1 VTVTGTAR
9 VGFWSGYW
17 QSLKSLDVEEPVDLY
32 VHRPLA
38 YLLARALYPTP
49 VSPNLVTIASMVA
62 GVYGAYLVVVDT
74 PHHFQWAALCTFL
87 STVFDCAD
95 GQLARLRKT
104 SSVIGRM
111 LDGTAD
117 VIVTFA
123 ITVAAAYY
131 LFQKYSASAPWLG
144 WAAVVFTV
152 VAGVATSIQT
162 TLFDHYKTVFMKM
175 AVPGFK
181 EAESYPE
188 ARRRYEAQ
196 TSFTPVTRLAWA
208 LYLQFIGNQSRT
220 VRKFDP
226 HTVTEFS
233 ILGPYDAERAQ
244 IFREHTAAVM
254 GTWRRW
260 FGYGSLMIG
269 ITISLALELPEYYLL
284 ARLTIYSVVF
294 YGPLMLRQR
303 RASQRAFAAL
313 GVEPR

>member
-1 VTVTGTAR
+1 VA
-9 VGFWSGYW
+9 GFWSGYW
-17 QSLKSLDVEEPVDLY
+17 QSLKSLDVEEPIDVY

-38 YLLARALYPTP
+38 YLLARALLPTP
-49 VSPNLVTIASMVA
+49 VSPNLVTIASMA
-62 GVYGAYLVVVDT
+62 IGVYAAVLIVSPGIA
-74 PHHFQWAALCTFL
+74 HHFQWAALCAFL

-95 GQLARLRKT
+95 GQLARMRKT

-117 VIVTFA
+117 VIVTAA
-123 ITVAAAYY
+123 ILAAGGYY
-131 LFQKYSASAPWLG
+131 IAQKYGTNGWLALG
-144 WAAVVFTV
+144 GVLFTV
-152 VAGVATSIQT
+152 VCGVATSIQT
-162 TLFDHYKTVFMKM
+162 TLFDHYKTVFMKLG
-175 AVPGFK
+175 VPGFK

-196 TSFTPVTRLAWA
+196 TSFTLVTRLAWA

-226 HTVTEFS
+226 YTVTEFS
-233 ILGPYDAERAQ
+233 ILGDYDPHKAQ
-244 IFREHTAAVM
+244 IYREHAAAVM

-269 ITISLALELPEYYLL
+269 ITLALALEVPEYYLL
-284 ARLTIYSVVF
+284 LRLTVYGAVF
-294 YGPLMLRQR
+294 YGPLMRRQR
-303 RASQRAFAAL
+303 EASRRAFQAL

>member
-1 VTVTGTAR
+1 VST
-9 VGFWSGYW
+9 GFWAGYW
-17 QSLKSLDVEEPVDLY
+17 RSLKSLDVEEPIDVY

-38 YLLARALYPTP
+38 YLLARALLPTP
-49 VSPNLVTIASMVA
+49 VSPNVVTLASMGI
-62 GVYGAYLVVVDT
+62 GVYAALLMVSNA
-74 PHHFQWAALCTFL
+74 PHHFQWAALCAFV

-95 GQLARLRKT
+95 GQLARMRKT

-117 VIVTFA
+117 VIGLSSILIA
-123 ITVAAAYY
+123 GCYHIY
-131 LFQKYSASAPWLG
+131 QKYCTTWWHALLAI
-144 WAAVVFTV
+144 VFSLL
-152 VAGVATSIQT
+152 VAVATSIQT
-162 TLFDHYKTVFMKM
+162 TLFDHYKTVFMKL

-188 ARRRYEAQ
+188 VRRRYEAQ
-196 TSFTPVTRLAWA
+196 TSFTLVTRLAWA
-208 LYLQFIGNQSRT
+208 LYLQFVGNQSRT

-233 ILGPYDAERAQ
+233 ILGEYQPERAQ
-244 IFREHTAAVM
+244 IYREHMASVM

-269 ITISLALELPEYYLL
+269 ITLALAFEVLEYYMLL
-284 ARLTIYSVVF
+284 RLTLYCLVF
-294 YGPLMLRQR
+294 YGPLRRRQR
-303 RASQRAFAAL
+303 QASARAFAAL

>member
-1 VTVTGTAR
+1 VVEKS
-9 VGFWSGYW
+9 GFWSGYW
-17 QSLKSLDVEEPVDLY
+17 QSLKSLDVEEPIDVY

-38 YLLARALYPTP
+38 YLLARALLPTP
-49 VSPNLVTIASMVA
+49 ISPNWVTLASM
-62 GVYGAYLVVVDT
+62 GVGVCSGALIVST
-74 PHHFQWAALCTFL
+74 RPHHFQYAALCAFL

-104 SSVIGRM
+104 SSVFGRM

-117 VIVTFA
+117 VIVTSA
-123 ITVAAAYY
+123 ILVGGGGY
-131 LFQKYSASAPWLG
+131 LYQKYGSTPWLG
-144 WAAVVFTV
+144 MAALLFTA

-162 TLFDHYKTVFMKM
+162 TLFDHYKTVFMKL

-188 ARRRYEAQ
+188 ARRRYAQ
-196 TSFTPVTRLAWA
+196 QTRFTPVTRVAWA
-208 LYLQFIGNQSRT
+208 LYLTFIGNQSRT

-233 ILGPYDAERAQ
+233 ILGEYDPARAQ
-244 IFREHTAAVM
+244 IYREHVGKVM

-269 ITISLALELPEYYLL
+269 ITLALALELPEYYLL
-284 ARLTIYSVVF
+284 LRLTLYSLVF
-294 YGPLMLRQR
+294 YGPLMQRQR
-303 RASQRAFAAL
+303 RASGSAFRAL
-313 GVEPR
+313 GVEVR